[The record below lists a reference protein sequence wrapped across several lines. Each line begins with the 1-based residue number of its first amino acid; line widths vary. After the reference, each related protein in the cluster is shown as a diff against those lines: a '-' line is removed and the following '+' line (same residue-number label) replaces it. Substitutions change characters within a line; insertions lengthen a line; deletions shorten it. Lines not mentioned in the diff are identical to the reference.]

1 MDVTRWRRDPAAFI
15 VEVLR
20 NPETGEPF
28 VLYPAEEEFL
38 RLALTPTADGA
49 LPFAELV
56 FAAPKKSGKTAIA
69 AMSML
74 YAVIVLGG
82 RYAEGYC
89 VANDLEQAQGR
100 VFEACRRLVETSPV
114 LRTIAQLTQVKITFT
129 GTAGTI
135 SALASDYASAAGSNP
150 TFVSFDELW
159 AYTSE
164 RSRRLWDE
172 LVPGVPTRRVSGR
185 LTTTYAGFDG
195 ESELLWQLYQRGLR
209 GEVVGPSLYRQP
221 GLLMA
226 WHTEAIAPWQTA
238 SWIET
243 MRLTLR
249 PSAFLR
255 MISNTFASA
264 ESTFVD
270 PAWWAACEDPALH
283 PVVANP
289 RLPVWVGIDASVKR
303 DSTAVVVCAWD
314 AEAKKVWLVW
324 HRIWQPSVTEP
335 LDFEATVA
343 TTVRDLCR
351 RFDVRAVKYDPFQL
365 VAVAQRL
372 TAEGVPMEEF
382 PQTVSNLTES
392 SSNLYELIK
401 GGNVR
406 VYRDDGLR
414 LAVLRAVAVETAR
427 GWRIAKEKAS
437 HKIDVV
443 VALAMA
449 ALGVVRDGTTPDFFA
464 DGVLASNL
472 SDHRQPLLD
481 RRELE
486 LMARDRDGGGW

>member
-1 MDVTRWRRDPAAFI
+1 MDVTRWRRDPIAFI
-15 VEVLR
+15 RDVLR
-20 NPETGEPF
+20 DPETGAPF
-28 VLYPAEEEFL
+28 VLYPAQEEFL
-38 RLALTPTADGA
+38 RLGLTLTADGR

-114 LRTIAQLTQVKITFT
+114 LRSIAQLTQVKITFT

-195 ESELLWQLYQRGLR
+195 ESELLWQLYQRGLQ

-226 WHTEAIAPWQTA
+226 WHVEPIAPWQTPG
-238 SWIET
+238 WIET

-255 MISNTFASA
+255 MIRNTFASA

-270 PAWWAACEDPALH
+270 PAWWAACEDAALH
-283 PVVANP
+283 PVVADP
-289 RLPVWVGIDASVKR
+289 RLPV
-303 DSTAVVVCAWD
+303 
-314 AEAKKVWLVW
+314 
-324 HRIWQPSVTEP
+324 
-335 LDFEATVA
+335 
-343 TTVRDLCR
+343 
-351 RFDVRAVKYDPFQL
+351 
-365 VAVAQRL
+365 
-372 TAEGVPMEEF
+372 
-382 PQTVSNLTES
+382 
-392 SSNLYELIK
+392 
-401 GGNVR
+401 
-406 VYRDDGLR
+406 
-414 LAVLRAVAVETAR
+414 
-427 GWRIAKEKAS
+427 
-437 HKIDVV
+437 
-443 VALAMA
+443 
-449 ALGVVRDGTTPDFFA
+449 
-464 DGVLASNL
+464 
-472 SDHRQPLLD
+472 
-481 RRELE
+481 RRELVRPGTTRVLPAVLQPLPHEHALGILDDVPLHAIDDVVHVREAGLGEQVDGNGPPAAGSTHGHDRVFGFCDFLHAGDEIGKERHGE
-486 LMARDRDGGGW
+486 LLLGGVPLVRQSGDGDLPGHRRMADEEELLGRANVENQHLLGFGLPFLVGLLARHVEAQDRLFRLRNPCV